1 MVTIARV
8 SPSDAVAGR
17 IVRAYLTD
25 VASRWHGRTASEDEV
40 DRALADEPFDDL
52 VEPSGVLLVAS
63 DGGQAVGCAGARFL
77 GNVAELTKVFVS
89 PTRRGTGLGAALLR
103 AVEAAC
109 REQGVAVLRLDTRAA
124 LAEACALYERS
135 GFERVAPF
143 NADPY
148 ADRWYRKVLEP

>member
-1 MVTIARV
+1 M
-8 SPSDAVAGR
+8 
-17 IVRAYLTD
+17 
-25 VASRWHGRTASEDEV
+25 
-40 DRALADEPFDDL
+40 
-52 VEPSGVLLVAS
+52 LLVAS